1 MYSARSRSRGRRV
14 RSGGRGDDHRR
25 SRSRHGEGGSRRRKR
40 EKDGRDEDRADDF
53 GAAAAWGPYAGYGA
67 YAAAAASYW
76 DYAQHAQQAAV
87 EDARM
92 IPEDKK
98 KKKKKKKKRG
108 QSSSSSS
115 SSSSQNDAAAQWAE
129 MWRSWQG
136 GATPSGPPPAQGHPM
151 AWNQWGGVP
160 SQAPG
165 WPGPPPDGGS
175 MGSFDG
181 RDTGWAVAE
190 REDDERSGPAEDVPI
205 FLEPSVEDEVAV
217 PKALL
222 GKVIGKQAATII
234 EIREKSGAFK
244 VDARD
249 QTSDPCMVK
258 VAGTAE
264 AVKKAKDLILE
275 LIDQTKQKHL
285 SSHYVEI
292 PRSKIGMVIGLKGAQ
307 VNEVQAQTQTKIDV
321 DFETDPCKCYIKGEA
336 DNVDRAKKVLLTI
349 AMQLEDEAS
358 EYLDLP
364 KTVSGALIGAQGS
377 RIRQFQETSGARI
390 DIDKSGNRCKVRL
403 TGSKEA
409 VSIAKSLIQAEL
421 DKNMVPTKTP
431 GSMASSGAGVSHGPV
446 AVPAHQ
452 PSSFPA
458 TLSESIA
465 RARAAAEAVKHG
477 LIPSG
482 PPEGSPVNPPPPA
495 PLPVPPPPR
504 PPGAPKGG
512 HWGGGGRQSPE
523 SPDTSAGSFVASRAS
538 CSGLSSEDKDAAM
551 MALRVIIVAVLSVP
565 TLGTVLARTKLRQG
579 SKSWQDF
586 SPCSCSECLGEHKN
600 EGGDGSVGFQCFPKA
615 SGLADCRQ
623 TEPVAARVVQ
633 SADVVSYDRFC
644 LYTCKPLLTDEI
656 KPVVDCAHLN
666 DKEITDLAQSPSSN
680 GREIVYEAHP
690 LARVGPISRV
700 LAQPEA
706 SMLDTSVVDRSAGDP
721 VSAIRATFASLRKEE
736 RAAPGVSPYTLPDA
750 AKAPPLC
757 VCHCGNKVNR
767 MRQTESDGILYPKPK
782 QVRLPLAVTSAGNP
796 AAQPEPPQPPM
807 PPPPPAEMPP
817 PSMPLGLFPGQEL
830 PPIPE
835 APLEITAPLPPAE
848 IGLADVP
855 EKQKPVSFLQ
865 QASAPVAC
873 NCIC

>member
-1 MYSARSRSRGRRV
+1 
-14 RSGGRGDDHRR
+14 
-25 SRSRHGEGGSRRRKR
+25 
-40 EKDGRDEDRADDF
+40 
-53 GAAAAWGPYAGYGA
+53 
-67 YAAAAASYW
+67 
-76 DYAQHAQQAAV
+76 
-87 EDARM
+87 
-92 IPEDKK
+92 
-98 KKKKKKKKRG
+98 
-108 QSSSSSS
+108 
-115 SSSSQNDAAAQWAE
+115 
-129 MWRSWQG
+129 
-136 GATPSGPPPAQGHPM
+136 M

-512 HWGGGGRQSPE
+512 HWGGGGQW
-523 SPDTSAGSFVASRAS
+523 G
-538 CSGLSSEDKDAAM
+538 G
-551 MALRVIIVAVLSVP
+551 
-565 TLGTVLARTKLRQG
+565 GT
-579 SKSWQDF
+579 W
-586 SPCSCSECLGEHKN
+586 
-600 EGGDGSVGFQCFPKA
+600 
-615 SGLADCRQ
+615 
-623 TEPVAARVVQ
+623 
-633 SADVVSYDRFC
+633 
-644 LYTCKPLLTDEI
+644 
-656 KPVVDCAHLN
+656 
-666 DKEITDLAQSPSSN
+666 
-680 GREIVYEAHP
+680 
-690 LARVGPISRV
+690 
-700 LAQPEA
+700 
-706 SMLDTSVVDRSAGDP
+706 
-721 VSAIRATFASLRKEE
+721 
-736 RAAPGVSPYTLPDA
+736 
-750 AKAPPLC
+750 
-757 VCHCGNKVNR
+757 
-767 MRQTESDGILYPKPK
+767 
-782 QVRLPLAVTSAGNP
+782 
-796 AAQPEPPQPPM
+796 
-807 PPPPPAEMPP
+807 
-817 PSMPLGLFPGQEL
+817 
-830 PPIPE
+830 
-835 APLEITAPLPPAE
+835 
-848 IGLADVP
+848 
-855 EKQKPVSFLQ
+855 
-865 QASAPVAC
+865 
-873 NCIC
+873 

>member
-14 RSGGRGDDHRR
+14 RSGGRDDHHRGHR
-25 SRSRHGEGGSRRRKR
+25 SRSRHGEGGGRRRRKD
-40 EKDGRDEDRADDF
+40 KDGRDDDRLDEF

-76 DYAQHAQQAAV
+76 DYAQHAQQAAA
-87 EDARM
+87 E
-92 IPEDKK
+92 EDKK
-98 KKKKKKKKRG
+98 KKKKKKKKRAG

-115 SSSSQNDAAAQWAE
+115 SSSSEHDAATQWAE
-129 MWRSWQG
+129 MWRSWQSG
-136 GATPSGPPPAQGHPM
+136 TPSGAPPAQGHPM

-160 SQAPG
+160 PPAPG
-165 WPGPPPDGGS
+165 WPGAPPEGGS
-175 MGSFDG
+175 MASFEG
-181 RDTGWAVAE
+181 DTGWAVAE
-190 REDDERSGPAEDVPI
+190 REDDERSGPPEDVPI
-205 FLEPSVEDEVAV
+205 FLEPSVEDEVPV

-264 AVKKAKDLILE
+264 AVKKAKELILE

-358 EYLDLP
+358 EYMDLP

-390 DIDKSGNRCKVRL
+390 DIDKSGSRCKVRL
-403 TGSKEA
+403 TGSQEA

-421 DKNMVPTKTP
+421 EKNMVPTKTP
-431 GSMASSGAGVSHGPV
+431 GMTGGSAGLSHGPI

-477 LIPSG
+477 LIPTA

-495 PLPVPPPPR
+495 PPVVVPPPPR

-512 HWGGGGRQSPE
+512 HWGGGG
-523 SPDTSAGSFVASRAS
+523 GSQW
-538 CSGLSSEDKDAAM
+538 G
-551 MALRVIIVAVLSVP
+551 
-565 TLGTVLARTKLRQG
+565 
-579 SKSWQDF
+579 
-586 SPCSCSECLGEHKN
+586 
-600 EGGDGSVGFQCFPKA
+600 
-615 SGLADCRQ
+615 
-623 TEPVAARVVQ
+623 
-633 SADVVSYDRFC
+633 
-644 LYTCKPLLTDEI
+644 
-656 KPVVDCAHLN
+656 
-666 DKEITDLAQSPSSN
+666 
-680 GREIVYEAHP
+680 
-690 LARVGPISRV
+690 
-700 LAQPEA
+700 
-706 SMLDTSVVDRSAGDP
+706 
-721 VSAIRATFASLRKEE
+721 
-736 RAAPGVSPYTLPDA
+736 
-750 AKAPPLC
+750 
-757 VCHCGNKVNR
+757 CGW
-767 MRQTESDGILYPKPK
+767 
-782 QVRLPLAVTSAGNP
+782 
-796 AAQPEPPQPPM
+796 
-807 PPPPPAEMPP
+807 
-817 PSMPLGLFPGQEL
+817 
-830 PPIPE
+830 
-835 APLEITAPLPPAE
+835 
-848 IGLADVP
+848 
-855 EKQKPVSFLQ
+855 
-865 QASAPVAC
+865 
-873 NCIC
+873 

>member
-1 MYSARSRSRGRRV
+1 
-14 RSGGRGDDHRR
+14 
-25 SRSRHGEGGSRRRKR
+25 
-40 EKDGRDEDRADDF
+40 
-53 GAAAAWGPYAGYGA
+53 
-67 YAAAAASYW
+67 
-76 DYAQHAQQAAV
+76 
-87 EDARM
+87 
-92 IPEDKK
+92 
-98 KKKKKKKKRG
+98 
-108 QSSSSSS
+108 
-115 SSSSQNDAAAQWAE
+115 
-129 MWRSWQG
+129 
-136 GATPSGPPPAQGHPM
+136 M

-160 SQAPG
+160 PQAPG
-165 WPGPPPDGGS
+165 WPGPPPEGGS

-190 REDDERSGPAEDVPI
+190 REDDEGSGPAEDVPI
-205 FLEPSVEDEVAV
+205 FLEPSVEEEVAV

-431 GSMASSGAGVSHGPV
+431 GSMASSGAGVSHGPI

-512 HWGGGGRQSPE
+512 H
-523 SPDTSAGSFVASRAS
+523 
-538 CSGLSSEDKDAAM
+538 
-551 MALRVIIVAVLSVP
+551 
-565 TLGTVLARTKLRQG
+565 
-579 SKSWQDF
+579 
-586 SPCSCSECLGEHKN
+586 
-600 EGGDGSVGFQCFPKA
+600 
-615 SGLADCRQ
+615 
-623 TEPVAARVVQ
+623 
-633 SADVVSYDRFC
+633 
-644 LYTCKPLLTDEI
+644 
-656 KPVVDCAHLN
+656 
-666 DKEITDLAQSPSSN
+666 
-680 GREIVYEAHP
+680 
-690 LARVGPISRV
+690 
-700 LAQPEA
+700 
-706 SMLDTSVVDRSAGDP
+706 
-721 VSAIRATFASLRKEE
+721 
-736 RAAPGVSPYTLPDA
+736 
-750 AKAPPLC
+750 
-757 VCHCGNKVNR
+757 
-767 MRQTESDGILYPKPK
+767 
-782 QVRLPLAVTSAGNP
+782 
-796 AAQPEPPQPPM
+796 
-807 PPPPPAEMPP
+807 
-817 PSMPLGLFPGQEL
+817 
-830 PPIPE
+830 
-835 APLEITAPLPPAE
+835 
-848 IGLADVP
+848 
-855 EKQKPVSFLQ
+855 
-865 QASAPVAC
+865 
-873 NCIC
+873 